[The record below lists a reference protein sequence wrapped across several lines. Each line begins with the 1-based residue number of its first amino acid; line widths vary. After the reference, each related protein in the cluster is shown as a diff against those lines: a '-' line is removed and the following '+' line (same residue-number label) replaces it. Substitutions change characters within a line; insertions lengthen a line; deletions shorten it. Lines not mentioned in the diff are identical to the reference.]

1 MNKGKKGIFG
11 GKDELTPRFL
21 RHCSKF
27 YQFPALQKYKWYWRL
42 EPDVEFSCAITYD
55 PFVEMARRGKVYGFT
70 IALWEIGTSCP
81 SLFRE
86 AADWMDARGVLPSA
100 LWRASV
106 SASWA
111 PWPFRPLLMSWFA
124 HRDARGDQWSLCHYW
139 SNFEI
144 ADMDFFRSPEYQ
156 AFFEYLDRKGG
167 FYFERVRPPHAPFTL
182 TPDISLHDP
191 YS

>member
-1 MNKGKKGIFG
+1 MSEDG
-11 GKDELTPRFL
+11 GT
-21 RHCSKF
+21 
-27 YQFPALQKYKWYWRL
+27 
-42 EPDVEFSCAITYD
+42 TYN
-55 PFVEMARRGKVYGFT
+55 
-70 IALWEIGTSCP
+70 
-81 SLFRE
+81 
-86 AADWMDARGVLPSA
+86 
-100 LWRASV
+100 
-106 SASWA
+106 
-111 PWPFRPLLMSWFA
+111 
-124 HRDARGDQWSLCHYW
+124 LCHCMSVLCTLVLILTHLAVW